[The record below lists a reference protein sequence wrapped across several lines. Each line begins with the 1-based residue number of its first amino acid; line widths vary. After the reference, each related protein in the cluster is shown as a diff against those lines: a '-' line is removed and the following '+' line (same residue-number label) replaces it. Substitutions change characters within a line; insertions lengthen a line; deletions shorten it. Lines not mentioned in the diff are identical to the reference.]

1 MAKAQLLFNT
11 VFPLTQAMF
20 WDSNPSPVKRAL
32 SEFGLIDNNLRMPLA
47 PMSETREDEFIAL
60 LVETDKKLKE
70 LVL

>member
-1 MAKAQLLFNT
+1 
-11 VFPLTQAMF
+11 MF